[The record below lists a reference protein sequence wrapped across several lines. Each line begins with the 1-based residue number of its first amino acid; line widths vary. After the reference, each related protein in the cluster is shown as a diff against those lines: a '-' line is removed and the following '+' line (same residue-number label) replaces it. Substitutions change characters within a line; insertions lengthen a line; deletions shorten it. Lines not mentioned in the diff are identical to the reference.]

1 MSISISNI
9 TKKYGS
15 QIAVDDVS
23 FDISSGEV
31 IGFIGPN
38 GAGKSTL
45 MKILTGYLGAD
56 SGTAVVAGYDVTK
69 DPLEVKKS
77 IGYLPEH
84 NPLYLEM
91 YVREYLRFVAG
102 LHHLKGNVKE
112 RISTIIEQT
121 GLTPE
126 SHKKIG
132 KLSKGYRQRVG
143 IAQALL
149 HDPQVLILDEPTT
162 GLDPNQIVEIRNL
175 ISGIS
180 KEKTVMLSTHI
191 MQEVEAICDRILII
205 NKGKI
210 VADEKT
216 GTIKQSAATNE
227 QTVVVEFS
235 HAVDKEPF
243 LAMDGVDK
251 VLEVNPLTLLIRY
264 TGQEDVRASIF
275 KVAVIHEYPV
285 VGLHKKEKSLE
296 EVFRELT
303 GK

>member
-15 QIAVDDVS
+15 QIAVNDVS
-23 FDISSGEV
+23 FEISSGEV

-45 MKILTGYLGAD
+45 MKILTGYIGAD
-56 SGTAVVAGYDVTK
+56 SGKAVVAGYDVTK

-77 IGYLPEH
+77 TGYLPEH

-91 YVREYLRFVAG
+91 YVREYLRFIAG

-112 RISTIIEQT
+112 RISTIIQQT
-121 GLTPE
+121 GLSPE

-149 HDPQVLILDEPTT
+149 HNPQVLILDEPTT

-205 NKGKI
+205 NNGKI

-216 GTIKQSAATNE
+216 GTIKQSAVANE

-235 HAVDKEPF
+235 EPVSKEPF
-243 LAMDGVDK
+243 LDMEGIDK
-251 VLEVNPLTLLIRY
+251 VVEVNPLTLLIRY
-264 TGQEDVRASIF
+264 TGNDDVRANVF
-275 KVAVIHEYPV
+275 KVAVKHEFPV